1 MKMPRKNGR
10 QVQVRGALS
19 LLVVLALVVP
29 ASLGRTLWRGEL
41 PNRSGICHTYNK
53 LWLWLR
59 QGDKSKRVGSDKSGL
74 VAYAYYLNKMI
85 MVLF

>member
-10 QVQVRGALS
+10 QVQVRGASS
-19 LLVVLALVVP
+19 LWVVLALVVP

-41 PNRSGICHTYNK
+41 PNRSEICHTYNN

-59 QGDKSKRVGSDKSGL
+59 QGDKSGIVGRDKSGVVGML
-74 VAYAYYLNKMI
+74 I
-85 MVLF
+85 T